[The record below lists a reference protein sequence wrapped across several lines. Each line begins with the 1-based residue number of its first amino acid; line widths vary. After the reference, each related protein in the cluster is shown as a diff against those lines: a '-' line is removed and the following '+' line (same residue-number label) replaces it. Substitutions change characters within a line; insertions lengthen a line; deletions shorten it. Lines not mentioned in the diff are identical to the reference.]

1 MSIIFRIKSGM
12 TVPGQKTPR
21 TLLG

>member
-21 TLLG
+21 IFLG

>member
-1 MSIIFRIKSGM
+1 MSIRFRIKSGM

-21 TLLG
+21 TFLG